1 MWWSFNPHHPRTFKG
16 GTVNGSRYYIHVSRT
31 INKNDKSGSVKK
43 YYDNEILSTLLYY
56 FIGVYIVNRM
66 AYRVEE
72 GEHDGKEKNDHKEDT
87 VTDWRD
93 RVDCWSN
100 NGL

>member
-1 MWWSFNPHHPRTFKG
+1 MWWSLNPHHPRTFKRG
-16 GTVNGSRYYIHVSRT
+16 VINGSRYYIHVSGS

-43 YYDNEILSTLLYY
+43 YYDNEILSTLLCY
-56 FIGVYIVNRM
+56 FIGVHIVNRM

-72 GEHDGKEKNDHKEDT
+72 GEHYGKEKINHKKAT
-87 VTDWRD
+87 VTDWGNRID
-93 RVDCWSN
+93 FWSN